1 MFQRRNSHDKKLKGL
16 EFNWTKRKC
25 MTERSMIETLE
36 HKEKHDEFEEQNI
49 LMAEHFI

>member
-1 MFQRRNSHDKKLKGL
+1 
-16 EFNWTKRKC
+16 

-49 LMAEHFI
+49 LMAEHFIKKMLGRAL